1 LTLAIFWFLTGM
13 LITLACVVVLLPWL
27 RTIPRLAALPKN
39 FWQAGIGAGVMVL
52 AVVGL
57 YRWLGHPELAAQPAG
72 LAASNGFKDAVMMS
86 NTASPAAG
94 SGPAAKAGAAPSGNA
109 GSMNAAIASL

>member
-1 LTLAIFWFLTGM
+1 M
-13 LITLACVVVLLPWL
+13 LITLACVIMLLPWL
-27 RTIPRLAALPKN
+27 RTIPGVAALPKN
-39 FWQAGIGAGVMVL
+39 FWQAGIGAGVIVL

-86 NTASPAAG
+86 NNASSTAPAGSTATAS
-94 SGPAAKAGAAPSGNA
+94 SAPPSNA
-109 GSMNAAIASL
+109 GSMSAAIASLEAR